1 MTAGINPGFQP
12 NYQYNQGQNPTYMQ
26 QPAMQYAAN
35 NQMRPQYQP
44 QTQQTTQ
51 AYQQNYPQENYAYPQ
66 TPGIVNYVTP
76 PVQNQLNA
84 TAAQNSYPS
93 AYPGMQAPS
102 APQGQPQALSNIPVE
117 QNPLN
122 MNSGMNAQMP
132 APNMQDGQSSGAMNA
147 QAPADNQGLNLGVV
161 DAPENFSKTPVM
173 DELNRRGQSSQ
184 KASVPNLRNKKTFTL
199 GNVSAACTA
208 GSLLIILTMALTK
221 IVKLIKHK

>member
-12 NYQYNQGQNPTYMQ
+12 NFQYNQGQNPAYMQ

-35 NQMRPQYQP
+35 NQMQPQYQP

-51 AYQQNYPQENYAYPQ
+51 AYQQNYPQGGYAYPQ

-76 PVQNQLNA
+76 PVQNQLNTA
-84 TAAQNSYPS
+84 AAQNSYPS
-93 AYPGMQAPS
+93 AYQTPQA
-102 APQGQPQALSNIPVE
+102 QQALSHIPVE

-122 MNSGMNAQMP
+122 INSGMNAQMP
-132 APNMQDGQSSGAMNA
+132 APNVQDGQISDAMNA
-147 QAPADNQGLNLGVV
+147 QAPANNPGLNLGVV

-173 DELNRRGQSSQ
+173 DELNRRGQSTER
-184 KASVPNLRNKKTFTL
+184 ASVPNLRSKKTFTL

-208 GSLLIILTMALTK
+208 GSLLIILTMALAK
-221 IVKLIKHK
+221 VFKLIKHK